1 MYEVSA
7 HQPLEAY
14 DVAISKLIQLQNEEG
29 TREGEGGGER
39 DEIER
44 EREREGGGERD
55 ERETRERGMERKRSR
70 FTATTGKLQVTG
82 SLPDQF

>member
-39 DEIER
+39 DE
-44 EREREGGGERD
+44 
-55 ERETRERGMERKRSR
+55 RETRERGMERKRSR